1 MTRRLFEATTTVM
14 RPSTLSF
21 DRHDK
26 VASAAIAAA
35 QSASVVVS
43 LGYAKG
49 WCRTSDTNHW
59 HTRSAVTTTSRWVG
73 WSIPSMPSLSYNA
86 ARAVCARRVRPY
98 APDVGHVS

>member
-1 MTRRLFEATTTVM
+1 MSALIGQEGAACCRNVVRI
-14 RPSTLSF
+14 LSKSLSQE
-21 DRHDK
+21 RDK
-26 VASAAIAAA
+26 VAARK
-35 QSASVVVS
+35 VWV
-43 LGYAKG
+43 Y
-49 WCRTSDTNHW
+49 RPSDTNHW